1 MNDNINMANPKPDS
15 VENETERK
23 IIKFL
28 ITNGPTY
35 YGDVIKSLKLSYK
48 RGHEHLFNL
57 KLKGLIKNEN
67 KTSKIVVTR

>member
-1 MNDNINMANPKPDS
+1 MNDNINIANPKPDR
-15 VENETERK
+15 VENETEKK

-28 ITNGPTY
+28 STHGPTY

-57 KLKGLIKNEN
+57 KSKGLIKTAQR
-67 KTSKIVVTR
+67 TSKIDVNR